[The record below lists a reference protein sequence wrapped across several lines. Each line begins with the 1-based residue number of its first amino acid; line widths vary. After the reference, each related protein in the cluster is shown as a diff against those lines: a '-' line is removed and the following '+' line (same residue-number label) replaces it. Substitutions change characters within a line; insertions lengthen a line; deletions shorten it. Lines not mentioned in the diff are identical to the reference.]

1 MNEGCEMHD
10 YDKEQR
16 AVAWKKSA
24 KIREEEMYH

>member
-10 YDKEQR
+10 YDKQR
-16 AVAWKKSA
+16 AVAWKKSV